1 MSLMPVNC
9 LPVAC
14 KPVLCSIRNQQM
26 RYLGFSALAVKV
38 LKQRNVILK
47 KRKYMTHFVTNEI
60 TCAPRDDS
68 GQPGH
73 PPKLIPIFFVHMKIH
88 YSLLRPFLCFTINQF
103 AQKFKCLANLNRYF
117 VHICYIY

>member
-14 KPVLCSIRNQQM
+14 KPVLCSIRNQHM
-26 RYLGFSALAVKV
+26 KHFGFSALAVKG

-47 KRKYMTHFVTNEI
+47 KRKYMTHYVTNEI

-68 GQPGH
+68 DQPGH
-73 PPKLIPIFFVHMKIH
+73 PHTPILVFFVHMKDP
-88 YSLLRPFLCFTINQF
+88 SFLCFTTNQF
-103 AQKFKCLANLNRYF
+103 AQKFKCLSNL
-117 VHICYIY
+117 I